1 MLPRPSQINRAIL
14 CLTIPPRRPIISR
27 QPPAPTP
34 AGRLRAI
41 AGQRQLTLTQPSA
54 QHIVPTAQSID
65 QLTRAA
71 LSELAAAADSDAL
84 DQWRVA
90 YLGRRG
96 QLTAILR
103 GLSQLDLDQRRELGA
118 QGNRAKAELEQ
129 NLDRRANEIRQAA
142 LAAADRERLD
152 VTLPGRPVAAGG
164 LHLTTRVVREITD
177 AFVAMGFSIV
187 EGPEVEWDYYNFERL
202 NIPPGHPARDMWNTL
217 WVDYTDAAGRQ
228 PMLLRTHTSP
238 MQARVMENTQ
248 PPVRVVVPGK
258 CYRYEATDATHE
270 WHFYQVEGLAVDAG
284 ITFADLKGTL
294 YEFARRLFGADR
306 KVRFRCDYF
315 PFVEPGVDM
324 SIDCF
329 SCAGNASSGN
339 GCRIC
344 RDSGWIEIMGAGMV
358 HPQVLAGVGYDPEK
372 YTGFAFG
379 LGPERIAMLKYGI
392 DDIRHFYSN
401 DLRFLRQ
408 F

>member
-1 MLPRPSQINRAIL
+1 MPESI
-14 CLTIPPRRPIISR
+14 T
-27 QPPAPTP
+27 
-34 AGRLRAI
+34 
-41 AGQRQLTLTQPSA
+41 
-54 QHIVPTAQSID
+54 QSIQELVD
-65 QLTRAA
+65 TA
-71 LSELAAAADSDAL
+71 LAELGEIGDSQSL

-96 QLTAILR
+96 RLTSILR
-103 GLSQLDLDQRRELGA
+103 GLSQLDLDQRRTAGA
-118 QGNRAKAELEQ
+118 VGNEAKRNLEERLDQHSAQISQAQLARSAEL
-129 NLDRRANEIRQAA
+129 D
-142 LAAADRERLD
+142 RLD
-152 VTLPGRPVAAGG
+152 VTLPGRPLTSGR
-164 LHLTTRVVREITD
+164 LHPTTQVIREITG
-177 AFVAMGFSIV
+177 AFVAMGFSVV
-187 EGPEVEWDYYNFERL
+187 EGPEVEWDRYNFEML
-202 NIPPGHPARDMWNTL
+202 NIPQGHPARDMWNTL
-217 WVDYTDAAGRQ
+217 WVDYQNEAGAY

-238 MQARVMENTQ
+238 MQARVMESQ
-248 PPVRVVVPGK
+248 EPPVRVIVPGK

-270 WHFYQVEGLAVDAG
+270 WHFHQVEGLAVDEG

-294 YEFARRLFGADR
+294 YEFARRLFGGER
-306 KVRFRCDYF
+306 RVRFRCDYF

-329 SCAGNASSGN
+329 ACSGEGA

-358 HPQVLAGVGYDPEK
+358 HPRVLAGVGYDTEK

-379 LGPERIAMLKYGI
+379 LGPERISMLKYGI

>member
-1 MLPRPSQINRAIL
+1 V
-14 CLTIPPRRPIISR
+14 
-27 QPPAPTP
+27 
-34 AGRLRAI
+34 
-41 AGQRQLTLTQPSA
+41 TQT
-54 QHIVPTAQSID
+54 TAQSLEEIMETA
-65 QLTRAA
+65 TR
-71 LSELAAAADSDAL
+71 ELAAINDPESL
-84 DQWRVA
+84 EQWRIA

-96 QLTAILR
+96 KLTTVLR
-103 GLSQLDLDQRRELGA
+103 GLSQLDLEQRRELGA
-118 QGNRAKAELEQ
+118 LGNRAKSVLEESLAQKTQELNQ
-129 NLDRRANEIRQAA
+129 AQLSARLARDRI
-142 LAAADRERLD
+142 D
-152 VTLPGRPVAAGG
+152 VTLPGRPSTTGR
-164 LHLTTRVVREITD
+164 LHPTSLIVREITD
-177 AFVAMGFSIV
+177 AFVAMGFSVV
-187 EGPEVEWDYYNFERL
+187 EGPEVEWDHYNFEML
-202 NIPPGHPARDMWNTL
+202 NIPEGHPARDMWNSL
-217 WVDYTDAAGRQ
+217 WVDYRNEAGQQ

-238 MQARVMENTQ
+238 MQARVMENTT

-270 WHFYQVEGLAVDAG
+270 WHFYQVEGLAVDEG

-294 YEFARRLFGADR
+294 YEFARRLFGEDR
-306 KVRFRCDYF
+306 RVRFRCDYF

-329 SCAGNASSGN
+329 ACQGEGN

-358 HPQVLAGVGYDPEK
+358 HPNVLSGVGYDTEK

-401 DLRFLRQ
+401 DLRFLCQ

>member
-1 MLPRPSQINRAIL
+1 M
-14 CLTIPPRRPIISR
+14 T
-27 QPPAPTP
+27 
-34 AGRLRAI
+34 
-41 AGQRQLTLTQPSA
+41 
-54 QHIVPTAQSID
+54 VPTTQSIEE
-65 QLTRAA
+65 LTREAVGK
-71 LSELAAAADSDAL
+71 LRELDTLDSL
-84 DQWRVA
+84 EEWRVF
-90 YLGRRG
+90 YLGRRS
-96 QLTAILR
+96 QLTGLLR
-103 GLSQLDLDQRRELGA
+103 GLSEL
-118 QGNRAKAELEQ
+118 ELEQ
-129 NLDRRANEIRQAA
+129 RRTAGELANQAKRTLETGFEQRLQEITEAGAGIQ
-142 LAAADRERLD
+142 DTLD
-152 VTLPGRPVAAGG
+152 VTLPGRPVSVGR
-164 LHLTTRVVREITD
+164 LHPTTQIVREICN
-177 AFVAMGFSIV
+177 AFVAMGFNVV
-187 EGPEVEWDYYNFERL
+187 EGPEVEWDHYNFEML
-202 NIPPGHPARDMWNTL
+202 NIPKGHPARDMWNTL
-217 WVDYTDAAGRQ
+217 WIDYQSESGEQ

-238 MQARVMENTQ
+238 MQARVMEASS
-248 PPVRVVVPGK
+248 PPIRVVVPGK

-270 WHFYQVEGLAVDAG
+270 WHFYQVEGLAVDDG

-294 YEFARRLFGADR
+294 FEFARRLFGEER

-329 SCAGNASSGN
+329 ACEGEGS

-358 HPQVLAGVGYDPEK
+358 HPRVLSGVGYDPEK

-392 DDIRHFYSN
+392 DDIRLFYSN